1 MKQLLDFLKDQTGA
15 TAVEYAIM
23 VSLVAALV
31 IAVVTTLGS
40 QVSSLFQS
48 ATQGW

>member
-23 VSLVAALV
+23 ISLIAAV
-31 IAVVTTLGS
+31 IFSIITTLGT
-40 QVSSLFQS
+40 QVISLFQS
-48 ATQGW
+48 VSEGW